1 MARPHGDRRA
11 GRRRGEG
18 GGGRQSGQKVG
29 LGWARALPGE
39 SWGSAEPTVPNPG
52 GGARRL
58 PGRRGA
64 GRCFGREP
72 GLSAAGGQ
80 ACVVLRAMALLH
92 PFLLSQRS
100 GQFRVMGG
108 ARGSPE
114 RGLQGPHPGRRAA
127 PRGQGPPAP
136 PGGSGKAGKRKE
148 QEGVSGDP
156 RCLRQHPQ
164 RRMGKR
170 GRASSW
176 VLLGSGVRLC
186 MSWMDPPR
194 ILHPAV
200 SPPHPAASMASV
212 PRSQWGGDTTGDC
225 PCRPGD
231 PWAAAWPGHFFCITM
246 WDGFSWIFPSPLRG
260 ASLAGRDFPGSPLPR
275 FARCRESWAARHSL
289 GEQRWERLHVTGKL
303 VLMSAK
309 QKVHLPG
316 LRWFRLKK
324 FIQE

>member
-114 RGLQGPHPGRRAA
+114 RGPQGPHPGRRAA

-136 PGGSGKAGKRKE
+136 PGGSGKVGKRKE

-200 SPPHPAASMASV
+200 SPPPPQPPWLRSPAPSGVGIPLGTV
-212 PRSQWGGDTTGDC
+212 PAD
-225 PCRPGD
+225 
-231 PWAAAWPGHFFCITM
+231 
-246 WDGFSWIFPSPLRG
+246 RG
-260 ASLAGRDFPGSPLPR
+260 
-275 FARCRESWAARHSL
+275 
-289 GEQRWERLHVTGKL
+289 T
-303 VLMSAK
+303 
-309 QKVHLPG
+309 PG
-316 LRWFRLKK
+316 LRHGLGISSASPCGMVFPGFFHHPCAELHWRGGIFPVLLCRGLPGAGRAGRHGTAWASRGGRGCMLLGSWC
-324 FIQE
+324 

>member
-1 MARPHGDRRA
+1 M
-11 GRRRGEG
+11 
-18 GGGRQSGQKVG
+18 G

-52 GGARRL
+52 GGAWRL

-200 SPPHPAASMASV
+200 SPPP
-212 PRSQWGGDTTGDC
+212 PRSLRGFGPPLPVGWGYHWGLSLQTGGPLGC
-225 PCRPGD
+225 GMA
-231 PWAAAWPGHFFCITM
+231 WAFLLHHHVGWFFLDFSITPARSFTGGE
-246 WDGFSWIFPSPLRG
+246 GFSRFSSAEVCPVQGELGGTAQP
-260 ASLAGRDFPGSPLPR
+260 GR
-275 FARCRESWAARHSL
+275 AEV
-289 GEQRWERLHVTGKL
+289 GEVACYWEVG
-303 VLMSAK
+303 VD
-309 QKVHLPG
+309 VC
-316 LRWFRLKK
+316 
-324 FIQE
+324 